1 MPTTSGTGSYLH
13 TICTHLIY
21 QFFLDN
27 AIPFFENVFYF
38 SKITKKTPV
47 NRCLYY
53 QLLMFLYT
61 RSILL
66 MSIQIFNKSF
76 TVFFF
81 ILPVHP
87 TYHLHHH
94 DNFHRYRN
102 DSHHNHQNMHHH
114 FLHHKMRTKKM
125 MMSLNFAP
133 LSFYASLP
141 LS

>member
-1 MPTTSGTGSYLH
+1 
-13 TICTHLIY
+13 
-21 QFFLDN
+21 
-27 AIPFFENVFYF
+27 
-38 SKITKKTPV
+38 
-47 NRCLYY
+47 
-53 QLLMFLYT
+53 
-61 RSILL
+61 
-66 MSIQIFNKSF
+66 MSIQIFNMSF

-125 MMSLNFAP
+125 MMSLNVALFLFMFFFP
-133 LSFYASLP
+133 YLKLILFSFPPTLNTILLLCHIPFCLFLFQRNISISKQKSNNDQENNSTLTI
-141 LS
+141 